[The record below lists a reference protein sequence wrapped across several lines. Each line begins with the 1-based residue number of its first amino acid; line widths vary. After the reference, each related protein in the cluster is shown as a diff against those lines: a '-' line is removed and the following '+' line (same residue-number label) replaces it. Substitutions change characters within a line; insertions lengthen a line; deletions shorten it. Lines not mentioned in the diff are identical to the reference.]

1 MKLLVDT
8 DAFCKLGVASLLPD
22 AARMLGAEL
31 EECGRLPA
39 LPHMLRRG
47 SLPRRYGKKACEDL
61 ISIAESM
68 PVVPEP
74 SVEWLDKMTPIDVID
89 PGEARILAAAAE
101 FALAIVSGDKRA
113 LRAVKDAEGLAP
125 ALAGRVS
132 VLEAILLGLCERLG
146 HEDVRGRVAPLMALD
161 KTVDI
166 CFSPGVANPP
176 EALMSYYRSIA
187 ADVAPLVLWAP
198 PQKDAE

>member
-8 DAFCKLGVASLLPD
+8 DAFCKLGIAGLLPD
-22 AARMLGAEL
+22 AVRMLSAEL

-61 ISIAESM
+61 ISVAESM

-74 SVEWLDKMTPIDVID
+74 SIEWLDKITPIDVID

-101 FALAIVSGDKRA
+101 FTLVVVSGDKRA
-113 LRAVKDAEGLAP
+113 LRAVKEAEGLAA

-146 HEDVRGRVAPLMALD
+146 HQHVRGRVAPLIGFD

-166 CFSPGVANPP
+166 CFSPGLANPR
-176 EALMSYYRSIA
+176 EALMSYYRTIA
-187 ADVAPLVLWAP
+187 ADVAPLVLWEP
-198 PQKDAE
+198 PQKDTE